1 MRADAIRYLFAYD
14 RWATE
19 RLLAA
24 LDDVPDALWSA
35 VDVVGERGLGTI
47 LVHHLGASQRWRH
60 GIQRDGIEPE
70 PEREPLPSIDELR
83 ARWREEWEAVEAWL
97 PTLDDDFLAYV
108 HEGVAIWQMLAHV
121 VNHGTQHRSE
131 AALLLSQAGHSP
143 GDLDMIDHADELG
156 RGSTGAGDEP

>member
-1 MRADAIRYLFAYD
+1 MRTDDVRYLFAYD

-24 LDDVPDALWSA
+24 LDDVPDALWST

-60 GIQRDGIEPE
+60 GI
-70 PEREPLPSIDELR
+70 
-83 ARWREEWEAVEAWL
+83 
-97 PTLDDDFLAYV
+97 FAYV

-121 VNHGTQHRSE
+121 VNHGTQHRSRPRW
-131 AALLLSQAGHSP
+131 S
-143 GDLDMIDHADELG
+143 
-156 RGSTGAGDEP
+156 